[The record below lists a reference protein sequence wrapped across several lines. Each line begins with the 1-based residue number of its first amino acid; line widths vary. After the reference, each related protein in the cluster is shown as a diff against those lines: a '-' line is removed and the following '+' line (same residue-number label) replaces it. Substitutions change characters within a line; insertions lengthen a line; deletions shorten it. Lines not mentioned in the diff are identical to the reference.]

1 MKFSIASTSLLMA
14 LSSINSADATISRRA
29 ARQATQDLACKA
41 DPQGDCCLYNSGC
54 FGRQLAFPSLPGF
67 DWSGRELQLNGP
79 VGQRFRAR
87 QQARQEKAAAATAA
101 RQATQDLACKAD
113 PQGDCCLYNSGCF
126 GRQLTFNGPMGPLP
140 LALGP

>member
-1 MKFSIASTSLLMA
+1 MA
-14 LSSINSADATISRRA
+14 LSSINSADATISRS
-29 ARQATQDLACKA
+29 QYA
-41 DPQGDCCLYNSGC
+41 DIADQG
-54 FGRQLAFPSLPGF
+54 QLAFPSLPGF

-113 PQGDCCLYNSGCF
+113 PQGDCCLYDSGCF
-126 GRQLTFNGPMGPLP
+126 A
-140 LALGP
+140 ALVSAST